1 METKQE
7 IKSLPRNRKCGN
19 CRYFEPAPL
28 WRKGWCRNPRLYD
41 RRANHLV
48 DATTIDC
55 EQVFRARIYW
65 EPIPS
70 TDNREAELGYSPF
83 TGVAAADSGEQDFSR
98 NRISTDGV
106 LRSQVPVSGSGRDG
120 QPAGSNLPVINRAAQ
135 TRERAGAAPGLIPR
149 ENRLRI
155 WLIENIPYYDRID
168 GPLMR
173 LNLLKILPWLIVAAL
188 LLFLLLNVLGGG
200 NRSGSNATTTPGTT
214 SGIVSPLQTT
224 APVSAPNLNGKPQAT
239 ATPTLSTL
247 VPTQTPIPAPT
258 ATPVRT
264 ETFAQV
270 VKVGRDGLRMRK
282 EPGTASTIQILEQI
296 PEGERVKIRDEQFRT
311 VDGIIWWPIS
321 YKGKDGWASADYLQK
336 INP

>member
-1 METKQE
+1 MMETKQE

-83 TGVAAADSGEQDFSR
+83 TGVSAADSGELDFSR
-98 NRISTDGV
+98 NRSSTDGV
-106 LRSQVPVSGSGRDG
+106 LRSQVPVSNGREV
-120 QPAGSNLPVINRAAQ
+120 QPSGSNLPVINRAPQA
-135 TRERAGAAPGLIPR
+135 RERAGAAPGIIPR

-168 GPLMR
+168 GPISR
-173 LNLLKILPWLIVAAL
+173 FNLLKVLPWLIVAAL
-188 LLFLLLNVLGGG
+188 VLFLLLNVLGGG
-200 NRSGSNATTTPGTT
+200 NRTGSNATTTPSTT
-214 SGIVSPLQTT
+214 SGIVAPLQTT
-224 APVSAPNLNGKPQAT
+224 AAVSAPNLNGKPQAT

-247 VPTQTPIPAPT
+247 VPTQTPVPAPT

-270 VKVGRDGLRMRK
+270 VKVGNAGLRMRK
-282 EPGTASTIQILEQI
+282 EPSLQAQTVTQI
-296 PEGERVKIRDEQFRT
+296 PEGERVKIRSGEFQT
-311 VDGIIWWPIS
+311 VDGIKWWPIN
-321 YKGKDGWASADYLQK
+321 YKGQDGWASADYLQEIK
-336 INP
+336 P